1 MSNGQ
6 QKIIVINADTST
18 VQGGQQIR
26 TPADKGE
33 GGQNWAK
40 ICGRPVWMT
49 PFTHTVKCKAINF
62 LFWDF

>member
-1 MSNGQ
+1 MHTRPGGAANS
-6 QKIIVINADTST
+6 DTCG
-18 VQGGQQIR
+18 QGG
-26 TPADKGE
+26 

-40 ICGRPVWMT
+40 ICGRPVLMT